1 MADKKYTP
9 NVDTLYALFP
19 STALSMARIAI
30 IDQIQPLGIE
40 YKVIRRR
47 QGIEIEIPTTSNGLL
62 RITATEKGPG
72 EFYTFFKSAPE
83 MKMRLPGGK
92 VIKSEAKEEIHAT
105 VEYISGCEHEDVT
118 YLLKEPNFA
127 EVIDT
132 AIESLAQI
140 DKIRVFPLERNRR
153 PRRSHPYQPELGEE

>member
-1 MADKKYTP
+1 MPDKKYTP
-9 NVDTLYALFP
+9 NVETLYTMFP
-19 STALSMARIAI
+19 SAARAMARIAI
-30 IDQIQPLGIE
+30 TEQLRPLGIE
-40 YKVIRRR
+40 YKVIGRR

-72 EFYTFFKSAPE
+72 EFYSFFKSAPE